1 MRGAWRLAQCRYKC
15 TFSNSWPPHGCKYC
29 EMKVDRAKTLVVL
42 VDDDRAFLRA
52 LGRLVSLAG
61 FTVLAF
67 DRPADV
73 LKAPLPDEG
82 GCIVLDLFMQEM
94 DGTALFDRLLA
105 AGNRLPVI
113 VITGR
118 QDQHGQTLIDRIEHA
133 GVLYKPFGISEL
145 VVAIATATGTAA

>member
-1 MRGAWRLAQCRYKC
+1 
-15 TFSNSWPPHGCKYC
+15 
-29 EMKVDRAKTLVVL
+29 MKVDRAKTLVVL

-94 DGTALFDRLLA
+94 DGTALFDRLRA

-113 VITGR
+113 VITGP
-118 QDQHGQTLIDRIEHA
+118 RISTVKLLSIGSSTPGCCTNH
-133 GVLYKPFGISEL
+133 L
-145 VVAIATATGTAA
+145 VSQNWWRPLPQPPEQPLRT